1 MDLVAHSVFVT
12 STVAAVGGA
21 VVITTAAL
29 VAVPPDSQAR
39 AIQLATSET
48 AAPDPSNPLQAAIA
62 QLVDAQQQV
71 EDINSGYSF
80 ITAFDLTRLPGYVQ
94 NLALT
99 MFALALGEQAR
110 GEASDTIVRYGPYA
124 WNAPAADPQAFIT
137 LANPDN
143 LYSPLA
149 VDSSQTYVVTVHP
162 GPGTGDM
169 TFTPNAGNGLTSDY
183 TFLPGAID
191 LANATPNSDGTYAIT
206 LSATQPPD
214 IAAGNWVDIDGADR
228 VIVRDSLGDWGLIH
242 NDLSMQ
248 QVGGPAA
255 TSALPHLTDDQLAS
269 LINTVAA
276 NLANLNAA
284 GTYFNTQRV
293 FAELPANTFTPIKET
308 ISNVP
313 GMGELGSL
321 LPGQLSSGGHFVL
334 GPDQALIVKVP
345 DIQAG
350 YTGFEVA
357 DAWAQ
362 TSPYATVQGSLNNTQ
377 AFHDPD
383 GFTYYVISSQDPGV
397 ANWVD
402 NSGLADGEVYL
413 RFINVSGTVADT
425 EIQTQVVNVA
435 DVKNEIGSF
444 LPADTPIVT
453 AAERAADLPERL
465 FEYDYALNQ
474 SHNMSWIG
482 ANLQIDQVK
491 AAMGADQFHEIFGGQ
506 SGVPSVLDRL
516 GPELT
521 PNLVNV
527 ANHMMAD
534 PGASLTALM
543 NNLPLAVKDVELPT
557 VLTLLRLLG
566 VVQQTVQAMPDDM
579 SSGGL
584 SQVFADLGT
593 GIEGL
598 GRVFDQAL
606 TDPATS
612 ITAGLLNARDDLAVA
627 ILNASSSTAPSNT
640 LWNSLSE
647 LNQALLQAVSH
658 TLKPAAEDFSAPL
671 NPAAGG
677 TLLDWA
683 DVASPFSVDLA
694 PSAAALASDLLP

>member
-48 AAPDPSNPLQAAIA
+48 AAADPSNPLQAAIA
-62 QLVDAQQQV
+62 QLVDTQQQV

-435 DVKNEIGSF
+435 DVKNEIGNF

>member
-48 AAPDPSNPLQAAIA
+48 AAADPSNPLQAAIA

-214 IAAGNWVDIDGADR
+214 IAARNWVDIDGADR

-435 DVKNEIGSF
+435 DVKNEIGNF